1 MGEQRRAESESLRFF
16 YLSPVWARE
25 SRGYE
30 WKEQISADIRNVLGT
45 LLMYKLPAEKS
56 SPSPS
61 SKSDGL
67 GDRQLV
73 LFINSSTCLSNTN
86 LKFWRLPL
94 KKEKQ
99 MIVSLSF
106 LQVECV
112 INSLKNQSS
121 KEENLTRGRFSK
133 VPVVAEMLVC
143 LYFFFFIH
151 KPKARTRTFHYG
163 FQGASSVYYDYT
175 IISLVLRAKFVPSLS
190 CTAP

>member
-1 MGEQRRAESESLRFF
+1 MN
-16 YLSPVWARE
+16 
-25 SRGYE
+25 

-61 SKSDGL
+61 NKSDGL
-67 GDRQLV
+67 GGRQLV

-86 LKFWRLPL
+86 LTFWRLPL
-94 KKEKQ
+94 KKEKK

-121 KEENLTRGRFSK
+121 INWGGTVLFKKKRKKENLTRGRFSK

-151 KPKARTRTFHYG
+151 EPKARTRTFHYG

-190 CTAP
+190 CTTP

>member
-1 MGEQRRAESESLRFF
+1 MN
-16 YLSPVWARE
+16 
-25 SRGYE
+25 

-61 SKSDGL
+61 NKSDGL
-67 GDRQLV
+67 GGRQLV

-86 LKFWRLPL
+86 LTFWRLPL
-94 KKEKQ
+94 KKEKK

-121 KEENLTRGRFSK
+121 INWGGTVLFKKKRKKENLTRGCFSK

-143 LYFFFFIH
+143 LYFFFFH
-151 KPKARTRTFHYG
+151 SWT
-163 FQGASSVYYDYT
+163 QGSNPNFP
-175 IISLVLRAKFVPSLS
+175 LRIPGR
-190 CTAP
+190 

>member
-1 MGEQRRAESESLRFF
+1 MN
-16 YLSPVWARE
+16 
-25 SRGYE
+25 

-61 SKSDGL
+61 NKSDGL
-67 GDRQLV
+67 GGRQLV
-73 LFINSSTCLSNTN
+73 LFVNSSTCLSNTN
-86 LKFWRLPL
+86 LTFWRLPL

-121 KEENLTRGRFSK
+121 INWGGTGLFKKKRKKENLTRGRFSK
-133 VPVVAEMLVC
+133 VLVVARMLVC

-151 KPKARTRTFHYG
+151 EPKARTRNLHYG
-163 FQGASSVYYDYT
+163 FQGASSVYYDY
-175 IISLVLRAKFVPSLS
+175 IFSASR
-190 CTAP
+190 

>member
-1 MGEQRRAESESLRFF
+1 MN
-16 YLSPVWARE
+16 
-25 SRGYE
+25 
-30 WKEQISADIRNVLGT
+30 WKEQISADIQNVLGT

-86 LKFWRLPL
+86 LTFWRLPL
-94 KKEKQ
+94 KKEKK
-99 MIVSLSF
+99 MIDSLSF

-121 KEENLTRGRFSK
+121 INWGGTVLFKKKRKKKEPDARSFFQSTGSCQNVSLFVFFLFSFMNPRLEPELSITDSRALA
-133 VPVVAEMLVC
+133 VS
-143 LYFFFFIH
+143 I
-151 KPKARTRTFHYG
+151 
-163 FQGASSVYYDYT
+163 T
-175 IISLVLRAKFVPSLS
+175 IIRLYL
-190 CTAP
+190 